1 MAAYYGN
8 PGKLYQ
14 KQYTGTDQ
22 NTVDHCNYFSAAD
35 YFYCN
40 LFSRKLTSR
49 IAALSYAME
58 SFHLGHDPEHLSII
72 TLPHPADASNYDEI
86 DNLGITF
93 EDMQHTIAQNL
104 KSIVSL
110 SINEERL
117 KYQLLQSQIN
127 PHFLYNILGT
137 IRTCQA
143 LGKLDIADQMLTN
156 LTAFLPTDTE
166 KIKRT
171 DTDQRR
177 AGNCPPVSGNGETL
191 P

>member
-1 MAAYYGN
+1 
-8 PGKLYQ
+8 
-14 KQYTGTDQ
+14 
-22 NTVDHCNYFSAAD
+22 
-35 YFYCN
+35 
-40 LFSRKLTSR
+40 
-49 IAALSYAME
+49 ME

-137 IRTCQA
+137 IRTCQHLA
-143 LGKLDIADQMLTN
+143 NWILQI
-156 LTAFLPTDTE
+156 
-166 KIKRT
+166 R
-171 DTDQRR
+171 
-177 AGNCPPVSGNGETL
+177 C
-191 P
+191 